1 MAAFRLDLDWE
12 ERLFTGLRS
21 LLRRARGDAPK
32 TGASQA
38 LPLERPLQLLAGM
51 LAGRT
56 VELVP
61 ATSRGGIR
69 EDSILF
75 PLEEHPI
82 EADPEELRLLRLVMS
97 SLMLR
102 VNHEQHEQ
110 QPDLLRASLHA
121 ALTAR
126 RMLEVE
132 LPAFAARLEL
142 LLPQLIAGRPAF
154 DSLPEAQSRLE
165 LIRQGILRGELDAVP
180 ADMKLDCD
188 TAPDQPISPPLP
200 WGEFLALP
208 QSGSGA
214 GIDPD
219 FQKPE
224 TPDGTEVEGLCSE
237 DPEFVTL
244 SKQELEQQCLIH
256 VFEKVETADDYS
268 GGSRQLDGED
278 ELEEQLEAIRE
289 LAMKH
294 MVRGGND
301 THAIY
306 RASMRMDAEI
316 PDLESCDTTG
326 GIVYPEWDQRRTRYR
341 EAWCRVHPAS
351 FPDGAPEWVRDQ
363 QQRHARSIRQLEQ
376 RLKRFRQSRLPQRG
390 LEDGPELDVDAAIRA
405 EVDRRVSGNAASR
418 IHEDRL
424 PNNADLAISIL
435 MDSSLSTD
443 GWAEDQR
450 ILDLSRES
458 VFVLGEVL
466 NRLAMPFSLQAFA
479 SKTRNRCRVWGLKE
493 FRESW
498 TRSRIRLG
506 ALEPIG
512 YTRIGPAL
520 RHTMAGLRHQP
531 QRKKLL
537 LLLSDGKPNDYDRYE
552 GRHGIADIRRAV
564 REGQEAGI
572 HVHALAIGS
581 ESRTWLP
588 EMMGHGHWHVL
599 NRPRD
604 LLAGLTDLTARLAYG

>member
-1 MAAFRLDLDWE
+1 MAAFKLDLDWE
-12 ERLFTGLRS
+12 ERLFTGLRA
-21 LLRRARGDAPK
+21 LLRRARGQASP
-32 TGASQA
+32 TGTAQA
-38 LPLERPLQLLAGM
+38 HPLERPLQLLAGI
-51 LAGRT
+51 LTGRT

-61 ATSRGGIR
+61 AMSRGGIR

-75 PLEEHPI
+75 PLVEHPE
-82 EADPEELRLLRLVMS
+82 EADQDELRLLRLVMS

-102 VNHEQHEQ
+102 VIHEQHKP

-121 ALTAR
+121 ALIAR
-126 RMLEVE
+126 RLLEAE
-132 LPAFAARLEL
+132 LPAFAARFEL

-154 DSLPEAQSRLE
+154 DSLPEAQARLE
-165 LIRQGILRGELDAVP
+165 HIRQGILRGELDAVP
-180 ADMKLDCD
+180 EVEMDGV
-188 TAPDQPISPPLP
+188 TAPDQPFSPPLP

-208 QSGSGA
+208 QPGLEA
-214 GIDPD
+214 GIDPA

-224 TPDGTEVEGLCSE
+224 TPDGTEVDGLSSE

-244 SKQELEQQCLIH
+244 NKQELEQQCLIH

-268 GGSRQLDGED
+268 GGTRQLDGED

-294 MVRGGND
+294 MVRGGNG

-306 RASMRMDAEI
+306 RASMRMDAGI
-316 PDLESCDTTG
+316 PDLDSCDTTG
-326 GIVYPEWDQRRTRYR
+326 GIDYPEWDQRRVRYR
-341 EAWCRVHPAS
+341 EGWCRVHPAS
-351 FPDGAPEWVRDQ
+351 FPDGPLEWLRDQ
-363 QQRHARSIRQLEQ
+363 QQRHTATIRQLEQ
-376 RLKRFRQSRLPQRG
+376 RLKRFRQSRLPKRG
-390 LEDGPELDVDAAIRA
+390 LDDGPELDLDAAIRA
-405 EVDRRVSGNAASR
+405 EVDRLVSGNAAER

-424 PNNADLAISIL
+424 PHDADLAISIL

-443 GWAEDQR
+443 GWAEGQR

-458 VFVLGEVL
+458 VYILGEVL
-466 NRLAMPFSLQAFA
+466 GRLGMPFSLHAFA
-479 SKTRNRCRVWGLKE
+479 SKTRNRCRVWVLKA
-493 FRESW
+493 FRECW

-520 RHTMAGLRHQP
+520 RHTLAELRQQP

-552 GRHGIADIRRAV
+552 GRHGIADVRRVV
-564 REGQEAGI
+564 REGQEAGV
-572 HVHALAIGS
+572 HVHALAIGR

-599 NRPRD
+599 NRPAD
-604 LLAGLTDLTARLAYG
+604 LISGLTNLTARLAYA

>member
-1 MAAFRLDLDWE
+1 MAAFKLDLDWE

-21 LLRRARGDAPK
+21 LLRRARGQAPQ
-32 TGASQA
+32 TSVSQA
-38 LPLERPLQLLAGM
+38 PPLERPLHLLACM

-61 ATSRGGIR
+61 AKSRGGIR

-75 PLEEHPI
+75 PLDEHPI
-82 EADPEELRLLRLVMS
+82 EAIQDELRLLRLVMS

-102 VNHEQHEQ
+102 VIHDQSEQ
-110 QPDLLRASLHA
+110 QQDLLRASLQA

-126 RMLEVE
+126 CLVDSE
-132 LPAFAARLEL
+132 LPAFAGRLDV
-142 LLPQLIAGRPAF
+142 LLPQLIAVRPAL
-154 DSLPEAQSRLE
+154 DSLPEGQARLE
-165 LIRQGILRGELDAVP
+165 AIRQGILRGELDAVP
-180 ADMKLDCD
+180 ELEMVRD
-188 TAPDQPISPPLP
+188 TDQDQPFSPPLP

-208 QSGSGA
+208 QPGLEA
-214 GIDPD
+214 GIDPA

-224 TPDGTEVEGLCSE
+224 TPDGTEVDGLSSE
-237 DPEFVTL
+237 EPEFVTL
-244 SKQELEQQCLIH
+244 NKQDLEQQCLIH

-268 GGSRQLDGED
+268 GGTRQLDGED

-316 PDLESCDTTG
+316 PDLECCDKTG

-341 EAWCRVHPAS
+341 EGWCRVHPAS
-351 FPDGAPEWVRDQ
+351 FPDGPPEWLRDQ
-363 QQRHARSIRQLEQ
+363 QQRHARTIRQLEQ
-376 RLKRFRQSRLPQRG
+376 RLRRFRQSRLPRRG
-390 LEDGPELDVDAAIRA
+390 LEDGPELDLDAAIRS
-405 EVDRRVSGNAASR
+405 EVDRRVTGNAAER

-424 PNNADLAISIL
+424 PHDADLAISIL

-443 GWAEDQR
+443 GWADGQR
-450 ILDLSRES
+450 ILDLSCES
-458 VFVLGEVL
+458 VYILGEVL
-466 NRLAMPFSLQAFA
+466 GRLGMPFSLQAFA
-479 SKTRNRCRVWGLKE
+479 SKTRNRCRVWELKA
-493 FRESW
+493 FRENW

-520 RHTMAGLRHQP
+520 RHTLAGLRQQA

-552 GRHGIADIRRAV
+552 GRHGIADVRRVV
-564 REGQEAGI
+564 REGQEAGV
-572 HVHALAIGS
+572 HVHALAIGR

-599 NRPRD
+599 NRPAD
-604 LLAGLTDLTARLAYG
+604 LISGLTDLTARLAYA